1 MARPPLPLGSWGA
14 ISTDRVRPGVYRA
27 MARFRDFDGHTRR
40 VTATASSKAAAERAL
55 RGLLAERARPRGEEI
70 TSDTRLH
77 ELARYWLA
85 HLDSEQRIES
95 STINEYRRILEKV
108 VLPALGGLRLR
119 EVTTGRL
126 DRFLLKTRE
135 RSVNRQR
142 KAKLVLGAML
152 DLAVRHDVLPVN
164 PARSTSK
171 VHRPKRETKALR
183 PDQLAEIRAAVRLWV
198 TSERP
203 GPKPSS
209 DMADI
214 IDLMLATGC
223 RIGEVLALRWSDIS
237 LDGTRPTLTV
247 TGTIK
252 TERGKGTYRKPT
264 PKSDASVRTIVL
276 PEFAVTMLRRR
287 AESEPNALDAVF
299 VTRNGTWHQVVN
311 IERRWRAIRRD
322 TGFEWVTPHTFRK
335 TVATLISEQVGSEE
349 ASRQLGHSSSQITL
363 EHYIARPSVAA
374 DHAELLQAFADG
386 STADHVPAQETVE
399 GPNPHETERVNDQ

>member
-40 VTATASSKAAAERAL
+40 VTATATSKAAAERAL
-55 RGLLAERARPRGEEI
+55 RALLAERARPGGEEI
-70 TSDTRLH
+70 TPDTRLH

-85 HLDSEQRIES
+85 HLDSEQRIEA
-95 STINEYRRILEKV
+95 STINEYRRVLEKV

-183 PDQLAEIRAAVRLWV
+183 PEQLADIRAAVRLWV

-276 PEFAVTMLRRR
+276 PEFAVTMLLRRR
-287 AESEPNALDAVF
+287 AEGEPNALDAVF

-374 DHAELLQAFADG
+374 DHAELLQASFADG
-386 STADHVPAQETVE
+386 SDGRPESRQTD
-399 GPNPHETERVNDQ
+399 R